1 MKKILFAM
9 VALFATAF
17 VSCDNGTTTSS
28 TSNDSIDTLVQVDSL
43 DSVAVDSLAVDSLEK

>member
-17 VSCDNGTTTSS
+17 VSCNNATTTDEAV
-28 TSNDSIDTLVQVDSL
+28 NDSTKVDTVMV
-43 DSVAVDSLAVDSLEK
+43 DSVAVDSLAVDSVK